1 MTEPENL
8 VLILLR
14 DMRADMGD
22 MRAEMATK
30 SDLAKLEAKLENKIE
45 DVRSEV
51 HSLRADVASDLMT
64 LEKRLEEPINGL
76 RRAVMEYHSSAIGL
90 GVLYSELEERVLRIE
105 RRLELAPP
113 ETH

>member
-14 DMRADMGD
+14 D

-30 SDLAKLEAKLENKIE
+30 SDLAKLEAKIG

-64 LEKRLEEPINGL
+64 LEKRLEERIAGL
-76 RRAVMEYHSSAIGL
+76 RRAVMEYHSSAIGH
-90 GVLYSELEERVLRIE
+90 GVLISELEERVLRIE
-105 RRLELAPP
+105 RRLDLAPP